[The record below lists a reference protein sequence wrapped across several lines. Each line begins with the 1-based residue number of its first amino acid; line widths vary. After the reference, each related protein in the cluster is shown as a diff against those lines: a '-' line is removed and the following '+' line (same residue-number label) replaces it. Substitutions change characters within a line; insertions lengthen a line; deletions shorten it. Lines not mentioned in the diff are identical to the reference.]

1 MKNLFTRSLT
11 GIAYVI
17 LICIGIL
24 WNSLAF
30 FVVFSIAV
38 MLCLWEF
45 YHLINAQKRTKIN
58 PYYNCLGGFLLF
70 VITYL
75 YASGIFDNYI
85 FFVYLIYIVF
95 ILISELYEKQ
105 QDPITHSAYIFLG
118 QTYIAIPFAI
128 LNLIAF
134 RGISGETPVY
144 NPLMLLSLFVF
155 IWVNDTGAYLVGMAL
170 GKHKLFERIS
180 PHKSWEG
187 FAGGL
192 IFTIASAFVFAHF
205 EPSTKVYHWIG
216 LSLVVVIFG
225 TWGDLIESLIK
236 RTLGVK
242 DSGCSLPGH
251 GGYLDR
257 FDSFLLAV
265 YGMLFYVQMFFI
277 QN

>member
-1 MKNLFTRSLT
+1 MKDLLARSLT
-11 GIAYVI
+11 GIIYVI

-24 WNSLAF
+24 WNSFSF
-30 FVVFSIAV
+30 FIVFSAAAI
-38 MLCLWEF
+38 LCLWEF

-70 VITYL
+70 VVTYL
-75 YASGIFDNYI
+75 YASGTFDYFI
-85 FFVYLIYIVF
+85 FFVYLIYIVG

-134 RGISGETPVY
+134 RGISGGTPVY
-144 NPLMLLSLFVF
+144 NSLMLLPLFVF
-155 IWVNDTGAYLVGMAL
+155 IWVNDTGAYLVGIAL

-205 EPSTKVYHWIG
+205 EPSTKLYHWIG
-216 LSLVVVIFG
+216 LSLAVVIFG

-242 DSGCSLPGH
+242 DSGRSLPGH
-251 GGYLDR
+251 GGFLDR

-265 YGMLFYVQMFFI
+265 YGMLFYVQLFII

>member
-1 MKNLFTRSLT
+1 MKDMFVRSLT
-11 GIAYVI
+11 GIAYVM

-24 WNSLAF
+24 WNSLSF
-30 FVVFSIAV
+30 FILFSVAV
-38 MLCLWEF
+38 ILCLWEF
-45 YHLINAQKRTKIN
+45 YNLIRAQKRTVIN

-75 YASGIFDNYI
+75 YSSGVFDYYI
-85 FFVYLIYIVF
+85 FFIYLIYIVG

-105 QDPITHSAYIFLG
+105 QDPITHWAYIFLG
-118 QTYIAIPFAI
+118 QTYIALPFAI

-134 RGISGETPVY
+134 RGISSAMPVY
-144 NPLMLLSLFVF
+144 NSLMLLSLFVF

-180 PHKSWEG
+180 PRKTWEG
-187 FAGGL
+187 FVGGL
-192 IFTIASAFVFAHF
+192 IFTIASALVFAHF
-205 EPSTKVYHWIG
+205 VPSIRIYHWIG
-216 LSLVVVIFG
+216 LSLSVVVFG

-265 YGMLFYVQMFFI
+265 YGMLFYVQMFI
-277 QN
+277 IRN

>member
-1 MKNLFTRSLT
+1 MKNLLARSLT
-11 GIAYVI
+11 GTIYVI
-17 LICIGIL
+17 LICIGIMGG
-24 WNSLAF
+24 SLTF
-30 FVVFSIAV
+30 FIAFSIAV

-45 YHLINAQKRTKIN
+45 YHLINVQKRTKIN
-58 PYYNCLGGFLLF
+58 PYYNCVGGLLLF
-70 VITYL
+70 VVTYL
-75 YASGIFDNYI
+75 YASGIFDYYI
-85 FFVYLIYIVF
+85 FFVYLIYVVF

-105 QDPITHSAYIFLG
+105 QDPITHAAYIFLG
-118 QTYIAIPFAI
+118 QTYIAIPFAM

-144 NPLMLLSLFVF
+144 NPLMLLSLFIF
-155 IWVNDTGAYLVGMAL
+155 IWVNDTGAYLVGVAF

-187 FAGGL
+187 FFGGL
-192 IFTIASAFVFAHF
+192 IFTIASALIFAHF
-205 EPSTKVYHWIG
+205 EPSTKFYHWIG